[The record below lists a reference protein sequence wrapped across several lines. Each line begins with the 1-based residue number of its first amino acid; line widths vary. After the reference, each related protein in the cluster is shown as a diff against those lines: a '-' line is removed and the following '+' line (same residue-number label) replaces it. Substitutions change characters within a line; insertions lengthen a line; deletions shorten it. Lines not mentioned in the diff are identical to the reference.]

1 MERPPPTASLHRVR
15 LAVNGEEHLLEVPGT
30 RTLLEVLREDLGLPG
45 TRHGCDLGE
54 CGACTVLVGG
64 EPTLSCLTL
73 AATLDGASIST
84 VEGLAGGPGLNRLQ
98 RAFAEAGASQCGYCT
113 PGLLMG
119 LESLLARVPSP
130 SREQVREAIS
140 GNLCRCTGYAAVVR
154 AVEDAVAA
162 GGGAGGEG

>member
-1 MERPPPTASLHRVR
+1 MERPPPSASLHRVR
-15 LAVNGEEHLLEVPGT
+15 LSVNGEEHLLEVPGT

-73 AATLDGASIST
+73 TATLDGASVVT
-84 VEGLAGGPGLNRLQ
+84 VEGLAGGPGLGRLQ

-140 GNLCRCTGYAAVVR
+140 GNLCRCTGYSAVLR
-154 AVEDAVAA
+154 AVEGAVAA
-162 GGGAGGEG
+162 GGAGGER